1 MGRFLVKSRV
11 DAFVDYIAEIDA
23 DDADAAAQIAYEGG
37 EGVVWKCQ
45 GVSEFDDRRV
55 VTLDVDGEEI
65 DATARGN
72 L

>member
-11 DAFVDYIAEIDA
+11 DAFIDYVAEIEA
-23 DDADAAAQIAYEGG
+23 DDADEAAQIAYDGG
-37 EGVVWKCQ
+37 EGVVWKCE

-55 VTLDVDGEEI
+55 VTLDADGEEI
-65 DATARGN
+65 EATARGE